1 MTSSEKTNWYVPIII
16 FIALTTIFFGLYYSS
31 DLVSYRESQ
40 LRKEFDYAGRPTQP
54 ITRTDQVFLKRDE
67 KKIVGKYG
75 LTFRGLENKLIV
87 LDLYLMEMDPHQ
99 PYRRKISK
107 KEAKESI
114 TFGTERY
121 RLSSVN
127 RSSLVLKKI
136 TVKTP

>member
-54 ITRTDQVFLKRDE
+54 ITYTDQVFLKRDE

-75 LTFRGLENKLIV
+75 LTFRGYENKLIL

-107 KEAKESI
+107 KEAKEAI

-127 RSSLVLKKI
+127 RNSLVLKKI
-136 TVKTP
+136 TAKTP